1 MSRTNGTKWGTKIVL
16 VLLAAA
22 CGAGAWYAKGQ
33 QATVAADAESA
44 ATSQGVTYIQENLT
58 LALKRWSPGDD
69 PERLRNQLEAVVL
82 ADSNVTAVRV
92 WAADG
97 TLVFSSI
104 AADDATVPVTLVAGV
119 LADGTPVNDSDAAT
133 LRTYARAGE
142 LVGEVDQDAAAVRG
156 AVTLPWMVG
165 EFGLIGV
172 AIVLLGAALF
182 AGRGD
187 PAPKKKQTDWGE
199 THEAKQTKKELDTA
213 DPELEKMRGKM
224 EKAEG
229 SRRAMEDQL
238 NMLRAQLLSGD
249 AGSQSRIS
257 ELEGH
262 LQDAHGRVT
271 ESQERNAELT
281 QRVAELDVAAA
292 AAGPAAQRVAA
303 LETEAAAAKARA
315 KELEQQVTEVE
326 ARAAQIETTASAHTG
341 QLDEAHVKAR
351 QAELQVSEAVDRAT
365 AAEREVGDLQARLA
379 AAGSNGN
386 GVDDQVRTLRDE
398 LAAAAATGQERDR
411 ALREAQ
417 ARAESAEQLLAA
429 SEARAT
435 YAESLVARSEPETPQ
450 SDPWTQS
457 AGPETG
463 GRVRGL
469 EMALA
474 DARAEA
480 WASKPDDDRP
490 SLGVVETH
498 AVPEDDDAQPQVPQ
512 VVDEASAIRAELERM
527 GEIVQHAGEAG
538 DVEGLR
544 GRLTKSA
551 ARKKGRAVG
560 DDGDTPS

>member
-33 QATVAADAESA
+33 QEVAGADAESA
-44 ATSQGVTYIQENLT
+44 ATAESAAYIQENLT
-58 LALKRWSPGDD
+58 DALKHRPSGAD
-69 PERLRNQLEAVVL
+69 PEKLRRFFEGLVPVDVVAMRL
-82 ADSNVTAVRV
+82 
-92 WAADG
+92 WGGDG

-104 AADDATVPVTLVAGV
+104 ADDDTTVSVTLVADV
-119 LADGTPVNDSDAAT
+119 LADGVPVNDPDATT

-142 LVGEVDQDAAAVRG
+142 LVGEIDLDADAVRG
-156 AVTLPWMVG
+156 PATLPWMVG

-172 AIVLLGAALF
+172 AIVLFGAALF

-187 PAPKKKQTDWGE
+187 PAPKKKKQTDWGE
-199 THEAKQTKKELDTA
+199 TQEVKQTKKELDTS
-213 DPELEKMRGKM
+213 DPELEKMRAKM

-249 AGSQSRIS
+249 VGSQSRIT
-257 ELEGH
+257 ELEGS
-262 LQDAHGRVT
+262 LRDAHGRVT

-281 QRVAELDVAAA
+281 RRVSELETAAA
-292 AAGPAAQRVAA
+292 AAGPAVQRVAA
-303 LETEAAAAKARA
+303 LETEVAAAKARN
-315 KELEQQVTEVE
+315 KELERQVTDVE
-326 ARAAQIETTASAHTG
+326 ARAIQAETASSAHTG

-365 AAEREVGDLQARLA
+365 AAERELGDLQARLA
-379 AAGSNGN
+379 AAESNGH
-386 GVDDQVRTLRDE
+386 GVDEQVRTLLDE
-398 LAAAAATGQERDR
+398 LAAAAAINEERDR
-411 ALREAQ
+411 ALRDAQ
-417 ARAESAEQLLAA
+417 ARAESAEQLLTA
-429 SEARAT
+429 SEARAA
-435 YAESLVARSEPETPQ
+435 YAESLVSQADAPASQT
-450 SDPWTQS
+450 DPWTQS
-457 AGPETG
+457 VDPEAGE
-463 GRVRGL
+463 RVRGL
-469 EMALA
+469 EIALA

-480 WASKPDDDRP
+480 WASKADDERP

-498 AVPEDDDAQPQVPQ
+498 AVPEDDETEPQ

-527 GEIVQHAGEAG
+527 GEVVQHAGEAG
-538 DVEGLR
+538 DIEGLR

-560 DDGDTPS
+560 DDGIAPS